1 MPATVL
7 VHGGAHGA
15 WCWEP
20 TLPVLKGDVLAV
32 DLPPKS
38 IRGGEGRNDPTPDL
52 NRLTL
57 GDNVDSVLRDADA
70 AGLDR
75 FVLAG
80 HSLGGLTIAELA
92 RRAPE
97 RVQHLV
103 FISCM
108 IPPEGGSSIEAL
120 PEALQGVARDAL
132 SVNREGSRDPVP
144 GLDEETVRYMFCNDM
159 DETSTRFVLD
169 HIGVEAPGPLAEAVT
184 RKGIPPELPK
194 TFVKLLRDQS
204 LPPEHQDL
212 LIEHLR
218 ESPGGSV
225 EVVTIDAGHD
235 AMISQPAKLGSVLNR
250 IAAEAP

>member
-1 MPATVL
+1 MPAIVL

-20 TLPVLKGDVLAV
+20 TLLVLQGDVLAV

-38 IRGGEGRNDPTPDL
+38 IRGGVGRNDPTPEL
-52 NRLTL
+52 RRLTL
-57 GDNVDSVLRDADA
+57 GDSVDSVLRDADA

-75 FVLAG
+75 FVLVG

-92 RRAPE
+92 RRASE

-103 FISCM
+103 FVSCM

-120 PEALQGVARDAL
+120 PEALQGVAREAL
-132 SVNREGSRDPVP
+132 KVDRNGGLDPVP
-144 GLDEETVRYMFCNDM
+144 GLDEGTVRYMFCNDM
-159 DETSTRFVLD
+159 DETQVQFVLD
-169 HIGVEAPGPLAEAVT
+169 HIGLEAPGPLSEAVT
-184 RKGIPPELPK
+184 REGIPSALPK

-204 LPPEHQDL
+204 LPPEHQDV

-218 ESPGGSV
+218 ESPGGNV

-235 AMISQPAKLGSVLNR
+235 VMISNPKALGSLLNR
-250 IAAEAP
+250 IAADAS